1 MSGRNSSLALDA
13 EDADHVAVFYETCLL
28 CKEQQDTCEKTGQV
42 YDPTVCHCVFP
53 ASRTFLNSFYTLG
66 VVMLTVM
73 VCCFLVFGVQKGDEN
88 VLNTTRRSTRR
99 NQSSPKGQRRHSSGL
114 HTNHNGSAH
123 RSSKR
128 NRYGSARTVG
138 SLGFGVE
145 GGVGPTTLI
154 VSTPTN
160 NMINSPG
167 PPEVPANGAAAAFAP
182 PKKIQLNDNQDVQ
195 RPLLAASPASSLSSS
210 KRVAAAVTIEPRCG
224 GSTNSNDRRDST
236 QAADHKHNVT
246 KSPNNSIVANNAIA
260 SNGSPSGLNNH
271 RRDEGFLINS
281 LGGGGKLKASA
292 EVTTKAA
299 AENGGNNSSPRANSF
314 RSCNASPSQA
324 AIATSAGGNSLP
336 LLRKNSDQ

>member
-1 MSGRNSSLALDA
+1 
-13 EDADHVAVFYETCLL
+13 
-28 CKEQQDTCEKTGQV
+28 
-42 YDPTVCHCVFP
+42 
-53 ASRTFLNSFYTLG
+53 
-66 VVMLTVM
+66 MLTVM

-145 GGVGPTTLI
+145 GGVGPSTTLI

-167 PPEVPANGAAAAFAP
+167 PEVPANGAAAAFAP
-182 PKKIQLNDNQDVQ
+182 PKKIQLNDNQDIQ

-236 QAADHKHNVT
+236 PAADHKHNVT

-292 EVTTKAA
+292 EVTTKAV